1 MLASQ
6 KLKKQLFSTNIDLLK
21 KANMINIERVAIHG
35 GPGLNPNKDLEPSP
49 TIQVKSNNVIFHQ
62 SSSRSM
68 LVFNIIKEKNKISD
82 MSCDSNW
89 ARKGP

>member
-68 LVFNIIKEKNKISD
+68 LVFNIMKKKNKISD

-89 ARKGP
+89 ARMGP

>member
-1 MLASQ
+1 
-6 KLKKQLFSTNIDLLK
+6 
-21 KANMINIERVAIHG
+21 MINIERVAIHG

-68 LVFNIIKEKNKISD
+68 LVFNIMKEKNQISD

-89 ARKGP
+89 ARMGP